1 MSQYLSQFILA
12 EHNNI
17 LYHISIAL
25 PSTRS
30 PKRKVKKYFFH
41 IFFIHLIDLKTSLIF
56 VRIKKKL
63 EREREIRAERL
74 KVSNESR
81 REVTREHEGFNVR
94 SAAWNFTITVK
105 VFAVVTTNANV
116 KCNNT
121 GEDRGFCV
129 PGVRISWIIARY
141 CESLLW
147 FTTMGSFIV
156 LQVLG
161 CTEMSMASDDI
172 RWCRK
177 EEELLRLSFVS

>member
-1 MSQYLSQFILA
+1 MSQFILA

-25 PSTRS
+25 PTT
-30 PKRKVKKYFFH
+30 KKKSKE
-41 IFFIHLIDLKTSLIF
+41 IFLPYLFYPLDRFKNLSYI
-56 VRIKKKL
+56 RPYKKKL

-147 FTTMGSFIV
+147 FITMGSFII

-161 CTEMSMASDDI
+161 CPEMSMASDDI

-177 EEELLRLSFVS
+177 EEELLLFCFLKLFWIIK